1 MAFPPFPLTE
11 PIWRDE
17 RFRIGMTTSCRDC
30 DPIPKVAEA
39 GQIVIENGRRV
50 QVMHN
55 GLRVSAGGYHGDWT
69 AEVIT
74 LLRGHHEP
82 QEELIFYEVLKHLP
96 PDATMVELGGFWS
109 YYSLWFLH
117 ENPSNRRA
125 IVVEPDPN
133 NLDVGRDNARFNGR
147 SIEFLQAS
155 VGAESIP
162 EHIFR
167 GETAGPISIPQ
178 VTVPQLLEERG
189 IASLEILH
197 CDVQGAETDVLQSCR
212 DLLKAGRIRFCIVS
226 THSHHISGDP
236 LTHQRCLALL
246 QDAGGQILAEHDV
259 HESYSGDGLIAA
271 HFGETALSW
280 PAVKVSRNR
289 YSNCLFRNPLFD
301 LDEVFRGEKPYA
313 ELQANRAALLD
324 QIKILD
330 KSLRESEADRAAR
343 LEQLQRLGKALS
355 ESEADRAARLE
366 GIETLT
372 KLLRESEAA
381 LVQGH
386 ERVRALEARV
396 NELEAKQTADA
407 EFSRQLEK
415 SLKASEADRT
425 VQSERLRR
433 IESHPAVRFYRMLSR
448 LFKT

>member
-55 GLRVSAGGYHGDWT
+55 GLRVSAGDYYGDWT

-82 QEELIFYEVLKHLP
+82 QEEFIFCEVLKHLP

-133 NLDVGRDNARFNGR
+133 NLDVGRDNARLNGR
-147 SIEFLQAS
+147 SIEFVQAS

-212 DLLKAGRIRFCIVS
+212 GLLKAGRIRFCIVS

-259 HESYSGDGLIAA
+259 HESYSGDGLTAA
-271 HFGETALSW
+271 HFGETPLSW

-343 LEQLQRLGKALS
+343 LEQLQSLGKALS

-407 EFSRQLEK
+407 ELSRQLEK

>member
-30 DPIPKVAEA
+30 DPIPKVPEA

-55 GLRVSAGGYHGDWT
+55 GLRVSAGSYYGDWT

-82 QEELIFYEVLKHLP
+82 QEELIFYEVLKHLR

-117 ENPSNRRA
+117 EDPSNRRA

-133 NLDVGRDNARFNGR
+133 NLDVGRDNARLNGR
-147 SIEFLQAS
+147 SIEFVQAS

-167 GETAGPISIPQ
+167 GEIAGPISIPQ

-197 CDVQGAETDVLQSCR
+197 CDAQGAETDVLQSCKG
-212 DLLKAGRIRFCIVS
+212 LLKAGRIRFCIVS
-226 THSHHISGDP
+226 THSHYISGDP
-236 LTHQRCLALL
+236 LAHQRCLALL
-246 QDAGGQILAEHDV
+246 RDAGGQILAEYDV

-301 LDEVFRGEKPYA
+301 LDEVFGRKQFA
-313 ELQANRAALLD
+313 ELEADRAARLD

-343 LEQLQRLGKALS
+343 LEQLQSLRKALS

-372 KLLRESEAA
+372 RLLRESEADRAARLKGIETLTRLLRESEAA

-396 NELEAKQTADA
+396 NELEAKQRPTQN
-407 EFSRQLEK
+407 FLGSWRN
-415 SLKASEADRT
+415 R
-425 VQSERLRR
+425 
-433 IESHPAVRFYRMLSR
+433 
-448 LFKT
+448 